1 MLNSYIQK
9 IKGKLS
15 RTNMPDNPPV
25 AKLAKVI
32 DHPSE
37 VEFYVEI
44 TNDSVPKPKKMT
56 VSLDLHNRKKVKV
69 HQQVGQLVET
79 AADFYTYAFSI
90 KKEELQLE
98 KKKRNYDLFINVEG
112 KSSRLQLK
120 RDYQEQKVN
129 SFFESNKY
137 MFVLNV
143 SKENEVFLRVG
154 FKDKIH
160 AIYDIPNVIHSV
172 NYNGKEILVDGEIHH
187 QFFKGNFPDAD
198 YFFAFKKKNGMY
210 LKAPLTIE
218 GNDFNAKINMD
229 LYPMFPKG
237 KWDLSIM
244 VVHENDEYFYPCY
257 VSDFQEKN
265 ELCTFQVPRYKDA
278 VLVKVESKKGK
289 LSAKTSLINIMA
301 SKIVADFQE
310 KVVELSFEFKQSL
323 FQEIFAGKEK
333 NDFYFRLRERQSN
346 EFLDVPVT
354 LSNKA
359 GIVFVNTSIEL
370 ERFHDGSLEWS
381 QKLDA
386 YLSIKL
392 GDSSFYNSRVKLDE
406 EVTALELDSQYKTH
420 FLDEYYF
427 GEFYPTMYGN
437 LSFRFAKM
445 PFHRDAHT
453 FYVDHDQLV
462 IEGNALFDIPNS
474 TETCDFNLCLTNR
487 HSEEYFE
494 LPLEMVGGDDPE
506 NNGFICKVPVMEL
519 GKLVSEFKGIID
531 FFIVLKGEEFYRKVK
546 LGLKEFD
553 YFKDHVLLT
562 LQGEQDQDYVVEYHL
577 TTTPKG
583 NLKLESFLYEKEMYD
598 QIQEFQMKETDEEI
612 WIVGERPDTAQDNG
626 YQFFKF
632 MRDNYPER
640 EVYYAI
646 DPKAKDKERLEDLD
660 HVLDIGSREHIE
672 KCLRATKLIG
682 THDLEYFLPF
692 KGIKMKNYQKAHKVF
707 LQHGV
712 LGRKNVEYHKK
723 YYKYPFDLFVVSS
736 EHEKKMVVKEFG
748 YLEDEV
754 IVTGLSRF
762 DKLQE
767 NHHPKREILLIPTW
781 REWITTENKL
791 MNSLYFHKYIG
802 FLQSEKLQSLLEEH
816 DLKLNF
822 YPHYRMQEFMA
833 DNVQFE
839 TSRIQLVELG
849 TRTVQDLLKENSVMI
864 TDFSSVSFDFTLLG
878 KPVIYYHFD
887 QDVFFANGILRPIE
901 ETFLGDVVY
910 TEEDLLIKLEEII
923 KNGLKERNDVA
934 LRKEL
939 IFTYID
945 TNNNERILKRIL
957 ETPIKRER
965 KQLSGK

>member
-9 IKGKLS
+9 IKGKIS
-15 RTNMPDNPPV
+15 RLNIPNNPPESQ
-25 AKLAKVI
+25 LSKVI
-32 DHPSE
+32 DHPGE

-44 TNDSVPKPKKMT
+44 TNESVPKPKKTT
-56 VSLDLHNRKKVKV
+56 VSLELHNRKKEKV
-69 HQQVGQLVET
+69 YQQVGRLVEENS
-79 AADFYTYAFSI
+79 DHYLYAFTI
-90 KKEELQLE
+90 NKEELKLE
-98 KKKRNYDLFINVEG
+98 KKKRNYDVFIGVEG
-112 KSSRLQLK
+112 KTARLLLK
-120 RDYQEQKVN
+120 NDYQEQKLN
-129 SFFESNKY
+129 SFFESKNY
-137 MFVLNV
+137 MFIMNV
-143 SKENEVFLRVG
+143 SKDNEVFFRAG
-154 FKDKIH
+154 YKNKIN
-160 AIYDIPNVIHSV
+160 AIYDIPNVIHAV
-172 NYNGKEILVDGEIHH
+172 NYNGQEILVEGEIHH
-187 QFFKGNFPDAD
+187 HFFKEKFPESD
-198 YFFAFKKKNGMY
+198 YFFTFKKKNGMY
-210 LKAPLTIE
+210 LKAPLNIE
-218 GNDFNAKINMD
+218 GNNFTAKIDMD
-229 LYPMFPKG
+229 MYPMFPKG

-244 VVHENDEYFYPCY
+244 VVHENDEFFYPCY
-257 VSDFQEKN
+257 VSDLQEKN
-265 ELCTFQVPRYKDA
+265 ELCEFQVPRYKDA
-278 VLVKVESKKGK
+278 ILVKVESKHGK

-301 SKIVADFQE
+301 SKIVADFKE
-310 KVVELSFEFKQSL
+310 TVVDLSLEFNPPI
-323 FQEIFAGKEK
+323 FHEIFAEK
-333 NDFYFRLRERQSN
+333 GSDFYIRLRERQSN
-346 EFLDVPVT
+346 EFIDVPVK
-354 LSNKA
+354 LSNKDE
-359 GIVFVNTSIEL
+359 IVYVHTSIEL
-370 ERFHDGSLEWS
+370 EKFLAGSLEWS
-381 QKLDA
+381 KKLDV
-386 YLSIKL
+386 YISRKL
-392 GDSSFYNSRVKLDE
+392 GDSLFYNIRIKLDE
-406 EVTALELDSQYKTH
+406 EETALDLESQYKTH
-420 FLDEYYF
+420 YLDEYYF

-453 FYVDHDQLV
+453 FYMEDNQLV

-474 TETCDFNLCLTNR
+474 TETCEFNLCLTNR
-487 HSEEYFE
+487 QSEEFFE
-494 LPLEMVGGDDPE
+494 LPLEMVGGSDPDH
-506 NNGFICKVPVMEL
+506 NGFVCKVPVMEL
-519 GKLVSEFKGIID
+519 GKLVSEFKEITD
-531 FFIVLKGEEFYRKVK
+531 LFIVLKGDQFYRKVK

-562 LQGEQDQDYVVEYHL
+562 FQGMHDKADHVVEYHL

-583 NLKLESFLYEKEMYD
+583 NLKLESFLYEKEIYNE
-598 QIQEFQMKETDEEI
+598 IQEFQMKETDEEI

-626 YQFFKF
+626 YQFFRF
-632 MRDNYPER
+632 MRDNYPEV

-692 KGIKMKNYQKAHKVF
+692 KGIKMKNYQKAHKIF

-723 YYKYPFDLFVVSS
+723 FYKYPFDLFIVSS
-736 EHEKKMVVKEFG
+736 EHEKKMVVKEFE

-781 REWITTENKL
+781 REWITNEEKL
-791 MNSLYFHKYIG
+791 MNSLYFEKYIG
-802 FLQSEKLQSLLEEH
+802 FLQSAKLQSLLEEH
-816 DLKLNF
+816 DLRLNF
-822 YPHYRMQEFMA
+822 YPHYRMQEYMA
-833 DNVQFE
+833 DNVKFE

-910 TEEDLLIKLEEII
+910 TEEDLLAKLEEVIRQ
-923 KNGLKERNDVA
+923 GLKERNDVA

-945 TNNNERILKRIL
+945 TNNNERILKHIL
-957 ETPIKRER
+957 ETTIKR
-965 KQLSGK
+965 